1 MKKLGKNCKTA
12 LIVGILTTLLIPVRL
27 TANENE
33 KPFSYVRK
41 FRALDVSRVESDP
54 RPVLPAPSRAE
65 DGERIFEVF
74 CFDREDVD
82 KMNSIIDSE
91 KVCRVNLVECRR
103 EKVIEIKTGWQT
115 WEVVLLIT
123 GVGVAALA
131 LGFGLGQ
138 IDF

>member
-1 MKKLGKNCKTA
+1 MVL
-12 LIVGILTTLLIPVRL
+12 LITMSTILLIPVRS
-27 TANENE
+27 TANENR

-41 FRALDVSRVESDP
+41 FRALEVSRVETDP

-65 DGERIFEVF
+65 DGERIFEVI
-74 CFDREDVD
+74 CFDRDDVD

-103 EKVIEIKTGWQT
+103 EKVIEIKTGWQS
-115 WEVVLLIT
+115 WEVALLASGI
-123 GVGVAALA
+123 GVAAIA

-138 IDF
+138 INF